1 MLKVNDLLN
10 SKSKKLGKDIII
22 SPYSSMA
29 ESIKKMTEQNID
41 ALAIIDEGKIVGV
54 IEKNIF
60 LKKFFENKLIDMG
73 QPVFRIMEMKVLYV
87 NKDFTLEEC
96 LALMSNKK
104 IFYLPVLEGE
114 TFLDMISLHE
124 VSERIV
130 EEKEYLVSHLSQYI
144 SGNFVFNTT
153 TALPSYVPEKIL
165 DTSECK
171 KNIKNYRSSMY

>member
-1 MLKVNDLLN
+1 M
-10 SKSKKLGKDIII
+10 S
-22 SPYSSMA
+22 
-29 ESIKKMTEQNID
+29 
-41 ALAIIDEGKIVGV
+41 
-54 IEKNIF
+54 
-60 LKKFFENKLIDMG
+60 

-96 LALMSNKK
+96 LVLMSSKK

-130 EEKEYLVSHLSQYI
+130 KEKEYLVSHLSQYI
-144 SGNFVFNTT
+144 SGNLVFNTT
-153 TALPSYVPEKIL
+153 TALPAYVPEKIF

-171 KNIKNYRSSMY
+171 KKYKELSI